1 MSNGAS
7 EKAAMRGKPGARN
20 VETTLAVVWFARPS
34 SGSPGPRLVHQ
45 ALVWFARPSSGSPGP
60 RLVHQAPV
68 WFARP
73 SSVSPLAPSGFARRG
88 SGEPGPACAEERMH
102 MYVDIEAAKVPSARA
117 TAGTRRRRIR
127 LIMLGYILVAP
138 AVIWRLAVAIYPFL
152 NTIWQS
158 FTNNSPLAG
167 TQRFIGLANFT
178 RMFQDPVIL
187 QSLSFTFIFTAVS
200 TAVQLVYAMG
210 IALLLNKAFR
220 GRGIVRAVNLLP
232 WAMPAIVVATASQ
245 WMFNSQFGM
254 IDDLIARV
262 LPFRPIWLANPDL
275 ARIVV
280 IILDVWKN
288 SPWAALIILAGLQN
302 IPRELYEAARVD
314 GASAWRTFYSVVLP
328 MLAPLI
334 FTLLI
339 FVSTYR
345 VLTFD
350 LVYGLTQGGPG
361 HSTSLLSYQVYQLAF
376 TGLYYGYGSAVA
388 VFAFVIV
395 LFLCVVFFLFMRRS
409 EQAL

>member
-1 MSNGAS
+1 
-7 EKAAMRGKPGARN
+7 
-20 VETTLAVVWFARPS
+20 
-34 SGSPGPRLVHQ
+34 
-45 ALVWFARPSSGSPGP
+45 
-60 RLVHQAPV
+60 
-68 WFARP
+68 
-73 SSVSPLAPSGFARRG
+73 
-88 SGEPGPACAEERMH
+88 

-262 LPFRPIWLANPDL
+262 LPFRPIFSMYGKIRPGPRSSSWLDCKISRANSTKPR
-275 ARIVV
+275 A
-280 IILDVWKN
+280 
-288 SPWAALIILAGLQN
+288 SMALQ
-302 IPRELYEAARVD
+302 P
-314 GASAWRTFYSVVLP
+314 GAPSTRLCCPCWR
-328 MLAPLI
+328 
-334 FTLLI
+334 
-339 FVSTYR
+339 R
-345 VLTFD
+345 
-350 LVYGLTQGGPG
+350 
-361 HSTSLLSYQVYQLAF
+361 
-376 TGLYYGYGSAVA
+376 
-388 VFAFVIV
+388 
-395 LFLCVVFFLFMRRS
+395 
-409 EQAL
+409 

>member
-68 WFARP
+68 GFARP
-73 SSVSPLAPSGFARRG
+73 SSGSPLAPSGFTRRG

-187 QSLSFTFIFTAVS
+187 QSL
-200 TAVQLVYAMG
+200 
-210 IALLLNKAFR
+210 
-220 GRGIVRAVNLLP
+220 
-232 WAMPAIVVATASQ
+232 
-245 WMFNSQFGM
+245 
-254 IDDLIARV
+254 
-262 LPFRPIWLANPDL
+262 
-275 ARIVV
+275 
-280 IILDVWKN
+280 
-288 SPWAALIILAGLQN
+288 
-302 IPRELYEAARVD
+302 
-314 GASAWRTFYSVVLP
+314 
-328 MLAPLI
+328 
-334 FTLLI
+334 
-339 FVSTYR
+339 
-345 VLTFD
+345 
-350 LVYGLTQGGPG
+350 
-361 HSTSLLSYQVYQLAF
+361 
-376 TGLYYGYGSAVA
+376 
-388 VFAFVIV
+388 
-395 LFLCVVFFLFMRRS
+395 
-409 EQAL
+409 